1 MMDRLIFRLLFISAV
16 AVGFLFYSGTD
27 FSSHAGKKRGIP
39 PNVAADYI
47 HAVIQAGRRVY
58 SENVVERL
66 AKSISLKASEN
77 WQKENTLLLPA
88 QFLSKSAEISDARGI
103 AMKYRLLSLWPVNKN
118 NGPKS
123 ESEKKGLQEVIKNPD
138 KPFVWY
144 EQSGRFWYL
153 NAIYPDKAI
162 NKGCVSCHNSHPQ
175 SPKNDFKKGDVMG
188 GILIN
193 FPVGRDEGKVK
204 RGEYSLPPLV
214 VSEYI
219 HTILNSDRY
228 IYSKYIVD
236 RLQNNNI
243 LHASENWREDNSL
256 LLPAQFLLNSS
267 RLVKKKNL
275 GLDFRLISLWPIN
288 PQNAPANEFE
298 QFGLESV
305 VDPPYRP
312 YIDQVQLGEKR
323 FFQAIYPDSAVAPSC
338 ITCHN
343 SHEKSPKNDF
353 KLFEVMGGLV
363 ITLDLNDPNKSE

>member
-1 MMDRLIFRLLFISAV
+1 MDRLIFRLLFISTV

-27 FSSHAGKKRGIP
+27 FSSYAGKKRGIS
-39 PNVAADYI
+39 PNLAADYI

-66 AKSISLKASEN
+66 AESISLKASEN

-103 AMKYRLLSLWPVNKN
+103 AMKYRLLSLWPINKS

-123 ESEKKGLQEVIKNPD
+123 ESEKNGLREVIKNPD

-144 EQSGRFWYL
+144 AQVGRLWYL
-153 NAIYPDKAI
+153 NAIYSDRAI
-162 NKGCVSCHNSHPQ
+162 NKGCASCHNSHPR
-175 SPKNDFKKGDVMG
+175 SPKNNFKTGDVMG
-188 GILIN
+188 GVLIN
-193 FPVGRDEGKVK
+193 FPVGRDETKIK
-204 RGEYSLPPLV
+204 KGEYSLAPLV

-219 HTILNSDRY
+219 HTILDSDRY
-228 IYSKYIVD
+228 VYSKYVAD

-243 LHASENWREDNSL
+243 IHASENWREDNSL
-256 LLPAQFLLNSS
+256 PLPAQFLLNSS
-267 RLVKKKNL
+267 RLIKKKNL

-323 FFQAIYPDSAVAPSC
+323 FFQAIYPDFAEIGRASC
-338 ITCHN
+338 R
-343 SHEKSPKNDF
+343 ER
-353 KLFEVMGGLV
+353 V
-363 ITLDLNDPNKSE
+363 